1 MVRER
6 KFQIPF
12 PCPCLIERQG
22 VGTTLE
28 SKNQLYCASQ
38 RAQLTQRL
46 ETDPTGKSPLGLDV
60 GLTLGGRSEKHPSGP
75 CVPAKKPRKGLS
87 CASAEVFLNKYQPGS
102 SLIHSFTIR
111 LQTCC
116 WAFKAMSIPTARG
129 SRGRDCATNNCL
141 FTSLLFLQIPLMFRL
156 LCLRNC

>member
-1 MVRER
+1 M
-6 KFQIPF
+6 
-12 PCPCLIERQG
+12 
-22 VGTTLE
+22 GTTLE

-46 ETDPTGKSPLGLDV
+46 EIDPTGKSPLGLDV
-60 GLTLGGRSEKHPSGP
+60 GLTLEGRSEKHPSGP

-111 LQTCC
+111 LQTHAVGLLKQCQSQQQEGVEGGIEPQTI
-116 WAFKAMSIPTARG
+116 AY
-129 SRGRDCATNNCL
+129 L
-141 FTSLLFLQIPLMFRL
+141 LLFFFFKYHWCSDFFASGAADWWLIL
-156 LCLRNC
+156 LT